1 MKKIEEKLNL
11 VYNFTVDF
19 IDQYGF
25 PPSIREICA
34 KLNIKS
40 TATAYSYVEKLKQRG
55 LFEKSPLKKRALS
68 IANKQNEFKA
78 VPLIGVIS
86 AGSPIFAVENL
97 EGYYPIPEE
106 MNTGGNEFALKVSGD
121 SMINVGIF
129 DKDIIIVHQQNDA
142 VNGDIV
148 VALVEDGAT
157 VKRFYRKDGKI
168 ILHPENDY
176 LKDMIFDEV
185 TVLGVV
191 KGLIRKL

>member
-1 MKKIEEKLNL
+1 MKKIDEKLNL